1 MERVETNG
9 NGQIGFVE
17 AIQVPNRSE
26 PDVTELTI
34 ASLADQAFD
43 RQSLKLAW
51 RSVEGH

>member
-17 AIQVPNRSE
+17 AIQMPNRSE
-26 PDVTELTI
+26 PDI
-34 ASLADQAFD
+34 AKLAIAALADQAFD